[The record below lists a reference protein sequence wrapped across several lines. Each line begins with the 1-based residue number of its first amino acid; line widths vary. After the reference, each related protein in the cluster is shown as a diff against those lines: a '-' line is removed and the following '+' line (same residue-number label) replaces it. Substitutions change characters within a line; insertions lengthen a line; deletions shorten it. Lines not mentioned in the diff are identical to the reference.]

1 MTLDEK
7 LEQFYNATI
16 ESATNQNLKITGDY
30 KNSLDKI
37 LEDHKKDTLKKSE
50 VAYQLESENLI
61 REKNRTISSA
71 SINIKRRLS
80 EKTFSLIDDL
90 FREVEKKLK
99 DYMMTEEYISLL
111 TTQIINAKEFARKDE
126 VKIYINSSDSY
137 LKERLEE
144 KTKVILT
151 ISVEDFIGGTRAVI
165 HDKNILID
173 HSFSSK
179 IHEVK
184 ESVTL

>member
-16 ESATNQNLKITGDY
+16 ESATNQNLKITGEY
-30 KNSLDKI
+30 KDSLAKI

-50 VAYQLESENLI
+50 ASYQLESENLI
-61 REKNRTISSA
+61 REKNRTLSSA

-90 FREVEKKLK
+90 FRDVRKKLEA
-99 DYMMTEEYISLL
+99 YMKTEEYISLL
-111 TTQIINAKEFARKDE
+111 IKQILNAKEFARKDE
-126 VKIYINSSDSY
+126 VIIYINSSDSH
-137 LKERLEE
+137 LKEMLEE

-151 ISVEDFIGGTRAVI
+151 ISVDDFIGGTRAVI
-165 HDKNILID
+165 HHKNILID

-179 IHEVK
+179 TQEVK
-184 ESVTL
+184 ESFTL